1 MKARGIINQNETKV
15 RNLCTAPEI
24 IKSWSAM
31 LLPHRCWL
39 LALYLVNVKIAFT
52 PQILFVNSDN
62 FESNKTNIIQER
74 RRDHQPEQHI

>member
-1 MKARGIINQNETKV
+1 
-15 RNLCTAPEI
+15 
-24 IKSWSAM
+24 M

-74 RRDHQPEQHI
+74 RRDHQPKQHI